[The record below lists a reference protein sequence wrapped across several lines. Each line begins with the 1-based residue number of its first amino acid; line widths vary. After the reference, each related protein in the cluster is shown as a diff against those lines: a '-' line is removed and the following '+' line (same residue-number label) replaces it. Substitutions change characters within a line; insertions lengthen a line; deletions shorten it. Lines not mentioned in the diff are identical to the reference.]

1 VWRIDETTFNFRVF
15 NQQFI
20 GVGNSGAVL
29 ATAASPGTAET
40 FQIVRNSG
48 DKNRVRIRAPNGP
61 SVFAMTNVGDMHGE
75 YQICNGYGTTKAA
88 PVLRVS

>member
-1 VWRIDETTFNFRVF
+1 VKRDFSV
-15 NQQFI
+15 
-20 GVGNSGAVL
+20 
-29 ATAASPGTAET
+29 TADYDGEST
-40 FQIVRNSG
+40 SWWG
-48 DKNRVRIRAPNGP
+48 DDDDP

>member
-20 GVGNSGAVL
+20 GVGSSGAVL
-29 ATAASPGTAET
+29 AIAASPGTAET

-48 DKNRVRIRAPNGP
+48 DKNRVRIRAPNGR
-61 SVFAMTNVGDMHGE
+61 FL
-75 YQICNGYGTTKAA
+75 Q
-88 PVLRVS
+88 VSQPTLISASRSLLG

>member
-20 GVGNSGAVL
+20 GVGSSGAVL

-48 DKNRVRIRAPNGP
+48 DKNRVRIRAPNGR
-61 SVFAMTNVGDMHGE
+61 FL
-75 YQICNGYGTTKAA
+75 Q
-88 PVLRVS
+88 VSQPTLISASRSLLG